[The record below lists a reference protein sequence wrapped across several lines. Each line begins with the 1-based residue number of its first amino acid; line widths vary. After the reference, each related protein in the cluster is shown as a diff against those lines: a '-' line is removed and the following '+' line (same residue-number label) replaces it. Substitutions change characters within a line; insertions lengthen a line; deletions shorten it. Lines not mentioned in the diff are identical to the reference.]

1 MKLKPVAVLLGAL
14 VVLAWCLC
22 SPGVLAGQT
31 AAEQVVLVL
40 WHGLTMEDAAIL
52 RLQGPVALGLL
63 NTRAGEETACQQPTS
78 VSAREP
84 GLWAGE
90 GQRPSSPGRW
100 QSTSIGAT
108 QD

>member
-40 WHGLTMEDAAIL
+40 WHGLTMEDAQSYGC
-52 RLQGPVALGLL
+52 RD
-63 NTRAGEETACQQPTS
+63 
-78 VSAREP
+78 
-84 GLWAGE
+84 LW
-90 GQRPSSPGRW
+90 P
-100 QSTSIGAT
+100 
-108 QD
+108 